1 MNYSITLQ
9 NYQFSF
15 YAELIT
21 AGWTQ
26 RWLEGPMKR
35 HRYLRHGVL
44 LVSLIIWWLNGSTQ
58 SWARRGTQTEY
69 WWWLVQEQTTDC
81 SLTAADA
88 DIFIQLAQ
96 LTVIKENKTLRLVC
110 MGRRRKKNQEERQRV
125 SSVTFSGQ
133 QASSF
138 QQENDTHT
146 HTFLPSRHT
155 HKYLYWTEASF
166 PALLYLIH
174 IKYHF
179 PEKISSLLGTER
191 SHLDYCLQAINKN
204 WILSPITV
212 VCSAGPRS
220 PKTSLMRSRWEN
232 WHVWPPYIMISKV
245 VKLMVSI

>member
-35 HRYLRHGVL
+35 HRYLAGVSNHLMTQWIDPVLSTERNTNGILMVIGTGANDWLQPHGGWCWHFHPISTAYRHQRKRNFETCLHGEKEEEKPRGETKSV
-44 LVSLIIWWLNGSTQ
+44 Q
-58 SWARRGTQTEY
+58 SPFLGNR
-69 WWWLVQEQTTDC
+69 
-81 SLTAADA
+81 
-88 DIFIQLAQ
+88 LA
-96 LTVIKENKTLRLVC
+96 V
-110 MGRRRKKNQEERQRV
+110 
-125 SSVTFSGQ
+125 
-133 QASSF
+133 F

-245 VKLMVSI
+245 VKLMVSN